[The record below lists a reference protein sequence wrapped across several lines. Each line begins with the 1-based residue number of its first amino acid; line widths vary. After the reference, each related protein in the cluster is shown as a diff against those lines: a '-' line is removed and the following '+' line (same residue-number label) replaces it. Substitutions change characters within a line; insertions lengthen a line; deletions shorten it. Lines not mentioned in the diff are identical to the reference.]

1 MSTHRTPFVEKYH
14 QIVLNKGSMLCVNLD
29 PALPAQRSRFVMPT
43 DDRVEFMRNII
54 NEVAPHTSVIK
65 MNRQYLVGLT
75 IDQIRALNILIH
87 QKGMLSIVDHK
98 LGDIDTSNESAIFWI
113 KEEGFDA
120 LTFSPY
126 GVNIEKASMLAHEK
140 NVGIVVIIL
149 MSHPEAMFHK
159 IAIID
164 EKPLYLYIAE
174 MCKKARVDGFWVGNA
189 EHIDK
194 ADISKIKEMIGDNSL
209 TMVPLYGRDHTII
222 KSVIY
227 HYSNAMISVGGA
239 IAYSDDPEE
248 QAAHYKLLINNLK
261 NEIDKIKA
269 QRQG

>member
-1 MSTHRTPFVEKYH
+1 MSSHRTPFVEKYH
-14 QIVLNKGSMLCVNLD
+14 QTVLNKGSILCVSLD
-29 PALPAQRSRFVMPT
+29 PALPAQRSRFVMPN
-43 DDRVEFMRNII
+43 DNRVEFMRKII

-65 MNRQYLVGLT
+65 MNRQYLLGLT

-120 LTFSPY
+120 FTFLPY
-126 GVNIEKASMLAHEK
+126 GVNIEKASMLTHEK
-140 NVGIVVIIL
+140 KVGIIVIIL

-194 ADISKIKEMIGDNSL
+194 SDISKIKQIIGDNSL
-209 TMVPLYGRDHTII
+209 AMVPLYGKDHTII
-222 KSVIY
+222 KSILY
-227 HYSNAMISVGGA
+227 HYSNAMINVGGA
-239 IAYSDDPEE
+239 IAYSDNPGE

-261 NEIDKIKA
+261 SEIDKLKS
-269 QRQG
+269 QKKE

>member
-1 MSTHRTPFVEKYH
+1 MSTHRTPFAEKYH
-14 QIVLNKGSMLCVNLD
+14 QAALNKGSMLCVNLD
-29 PALPAQRSRFVMPT
+29 PALPAQRSRYVMPS
-43 DDRVEFMRNII
+43 DDREEFMRNII
-54 NEVAPHTSVIK
+54 NDVAPHTSAIK

-98 LGDIDTSNESAIFWI
+98 LGDIDSSNESAIFWV

-120 LTFSPY
+120 FTFSPY
-126 GVNIEKASMLAHEK
+126 GVNIEKASILAHEK
-140 NVGIVVIIL
+140 KVGIIVIIL

-159 IAIID
+159 IAMID

-194 ADISKIKEMIGDNSL
+194 SDISKIKQMIGDNTL
-209 TMVPLYGRDHTII
+209 ALVPLYGRDHTII

-227 HYSNAMISVGGA
+227 HYNNAMVTVGSA
-239 IAYSDDPEE
+239 ITYSDNPEE

-261 NEIDKIKA
+261 SEIDNRKA
-269 QRQG
+269 QQ

>member
-14 QIVLNKGSMLCVNLD
+14 QTVLNKGSMLCVNLD
-29 PALPAQRSRFVMPT
+29 PALPAQRRRFVMPN
-43 DDRVEFMRNII
+43 DDRVEFMRKII
-54 NEVAPHTSVIK
+54 NDVAPHTSVIK

-98 LGDIDTSNESAIFWI
+98 LGDIDSSNESAIFWV
-113 KEEGFDA
+113 KEERFDA
-120 LTFSPY
+120 FTFSPF
-126 GVNIEKASMLAHEK
+126 GVNIEKASILAHEK
-140 NVGIVVIIL
+140 SVGIIVIIL
-149 MSHPEAMFHK
+149 MSHPEAIFHK

-194 ADISKIKEMIGDNSL
+194 SDISKIKQMIGDNSL
-209 TMVPLYGRDHTII
+209 ALVPLYGRDHTII

-227 HYSNAMISVGGA
+227 HYSNAMINVGSA
-239 IAYSDDPEE
+239 ITYADNPEE

-261 NEIDKIKA
+261 SEIETIKA
-269 QRQG
+269 QQ